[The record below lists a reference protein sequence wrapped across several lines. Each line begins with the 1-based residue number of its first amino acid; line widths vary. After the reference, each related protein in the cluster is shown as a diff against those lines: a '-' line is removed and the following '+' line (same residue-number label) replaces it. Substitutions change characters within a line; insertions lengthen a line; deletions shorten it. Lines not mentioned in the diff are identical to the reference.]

1 MYSSFR
7 YESSNLA
14 KRFGAFPSR
23 QLYLLNRPG
32 HLIFLDQLLQL
43 SRALVD
49 GSTLFRQQVR
59 AKQLEQQLDLLGPN
73 AAAVTCPPDVKL
85 RKKHTLEGQGER

>member
-1 MYSSFR
+1 MYYSFR

-59 AKQLEQQLDLLGPN
+59 AKQLEQLIFSDQMLQLSRVRLM
-73 AAAVTCPPDVKL
+73 
-85 RKKHTLEGQGER
+85 